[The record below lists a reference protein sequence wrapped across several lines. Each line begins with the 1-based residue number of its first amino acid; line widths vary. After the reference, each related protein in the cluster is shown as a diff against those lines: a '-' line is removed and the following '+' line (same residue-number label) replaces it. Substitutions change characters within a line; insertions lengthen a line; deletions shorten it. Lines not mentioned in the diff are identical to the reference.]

1 MKWDVSLLPAGK
13 HSCSVYGMSKCI
25 WLSRLGTS
33 RSAPVT
39 QAAVFAGRDLEFCVW
54 HWKINGLI
62 HKQTH
67 RCMHEFTPESCPKAS
82 SQHWVEPAT
91 SAIYRSNKRKRIR
104 SSHLCLSLSCSLIL
118 ISSDLLSSPVVSSDG
133 GSWRRT
139 VIKRGELNRKHK
151 QTCAQANKQT
161 HVIKRLSLHWSAA
174 LFVVCLQNF

>member
-1 MKWDVSLLPAGK
+1 MRCLLTTNWETLLL
-13 HSCSVYGMSKCI
+13 CIYGMSKCI

-67 RCMHEFTPESCPKAS
+67 RCMHEFTPESCPKAN

-104 SSHLCLSLSCSLIL
+104 SSRLCLSLSPARSSLSPL
-118 ISSDLLSSPVVSSDG
+118 IFSALQRSQMTVDHG
-133 GSWRRT
+133 GGPW
-139 VIKRGELNRKHK
+139 LN
-151 QTCAQANKQT
+151 AGN
-161 HVIKRLSLHWSAA
+161 
-174 LFVVCLQNF
+174 